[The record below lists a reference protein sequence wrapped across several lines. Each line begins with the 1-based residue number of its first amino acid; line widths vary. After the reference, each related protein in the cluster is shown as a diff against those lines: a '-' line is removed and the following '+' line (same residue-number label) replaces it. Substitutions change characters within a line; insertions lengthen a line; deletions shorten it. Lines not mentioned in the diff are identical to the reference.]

1 MSNTS
6 NDIRE
11 LIASIKR
18 DLTERIKLLEEYI
31 ELIDTDISR
40 LRIELQKLSNKIDE
54 ALSKTATP
62 QLTPLTPPPAIPK
75 EAKPI
80 AKAKPKAAKT
90 TREKAQEGL
99 SQTEIQIL
107 KYLAEN
113 PGTRSATPIAS
124 AIGKAREHVARTLKK
139 LSDLGYVVRD
149 ESTWPYTYMLSEEA
163 KKILAAHLT

>member
-1 MSNTS
+1 VK
-6 NDIRE
+6 E
-11 LIASIKR
+11 LIISIKR
-18 DLTERIKLLEEYI
+18 DLTERIKLLEEYM
-31 ELIDTDISR
+31 ELIDADISR
-40 LRIELQKLSNKIDE
+40 LRIELQKLSNKVDE
-54 ALSKTATP
+54 AISKTPPTP
-62 QLTPLTPPPAIPK
+62 ITTTTT
-75 EAKPI
+75 ETKPTTI
-80 AKAKPKAAKT
+80 KTKAKTAKT
-90 TREKAQEGL
+90 TPREKTQEGL

-149 ESTWPYTYMLSEEA
+149 EGTWPYTYMLSEEA

>member
-18 DLTERIKLLEEYI
+18 DLTERIKLLDEYM
-31 ELIDTDISR
+31 ELIDADISR

-54 ALSKTATP
+54 ALSKTTTP
-62 QLTPLTPPPAIPK
+62 QLTPTPPPAIPK

-80 AKAKPKAAKT
+80 AKAKPKAVKT